1 MKNSSQTIHFP
12 SYFIRFGWCVFLLAI
27 GCKPSSAPEAGTG
40 DLTGFELVDIPGTT
54 VKAAKRKDPSGQVVF
69 EGFIDGD
76 KKTGLWV
83 EYNNEGDISA
93 INNYVNGMLEGPAL
107 KLSFRGQ
114 IDQRSSYHL
123 DQLDGPWVQYKF
135 GKVMETRN
143 YKNGKLDG
151 PVKTFDDKTFKL
163 RQEAEYKDGLQDGY
177 FRYYDDNGNVSVEY
191 QYKKGEKI
199 SGGIVKKE

>member
-1 MKNSSQTIHFP
+1 MKNSSQTIFFP
-12 SYFIRFGWCVFLLAI
+12 SYFILLGWCLFLMGN
-27 GCKPSSAPEAGTG
+27 GCKPSSAPKAGTG

-54 VKAAKRKDPSGQVVF
+54 TKTAKRKDPSGQVVV

-76 KKTGLWV
+76 KKTGQWM
-83 EYNNEGDISA
+83 EYNNDGDIA
-93 INNYVNGMLEGPAL
+93 TINNYINGFLEGPTL
-107 KLSFRGQ
+107 KFSFRGQ
-114 IDQRSSYHL
+114 IDQRTTYHL
-123 DQLDGPWVQYKF
+123 NQLEGPWVQHKF
-135 GKVMETRN
+135 GKVVETRN

-151 PVKTFDDKTFKL
+151 SVKTFDDKTFKL